1 MAKQYTTNTFSLED
15 LKRFNKWKS
24 ENPDYNFEAG
34 PVSGIFTVE
43 ATAVDIMPEVYKG
56 LNGGKGLKANSQY
69 SVGDLSVTPTELDV
83 QAYYAKYPH
92 HDEKLSEEKYQQY
105 IQELQKPGGTT
116 LDIDEKQQEEE
127 AKELPAD
134 SPPAPISGIGDKP
147 QTKDAKSKVGD
158 PDSGHF
164 HFIEVDEDGNGKT
177 ISTQITL
184 NVEQNIQYAH
194 AHKIEN
200 WTTTVVNK
208 GAGNTEVEPHTH
220 ELWTKTLGKDFDPQ
234 GVQNHKPIDSK
245 GKEEETPAQKEPLYK
260 IVVKLASYPGEPV
273 DYVFKVF
280 VKETGS
286 LKVTKFIPSSQK
298 TDYSEEELNDEAF
311 VKRLGIAYLKSLF
324 EEFPNYDL
332 DDQAG
337 IMPVISEVTEP
348 AEDTPADEKDIEED
362 IEEETGKKPVKEI
375 VFPDAR
381 YSELLQVGTSHIN
394 SKSPFDIKTAM
405 GYILY
410 SDKMIRDHESGD
422 FDWMKLLSKYTFPTV
437 TIKPSAKTEADTK
450 DLDSKSAKTQSEITE
465 ENAQLNDSQAK
476 LDAYNK
482 RKNVSI
488 FAGDTLFG
496 NMEGAVQKM
505 RGPGLSVE
513 TVFGEVIHQINLRT
527 FLMKAMACLVEKMNP
542 GDIAEALC
550 KSLIKAA
557 MDELGFEKVKE
568 ILQEIN
574 QALGKGDKTFTE
586 DFKKKLDEADKRIKN
601 KYQDTGIDGKD
612 PFSSQARRVSKEH
625 LRKNK
630 EHAKIQKQEMD
641 RFVEDIKNF
650 VDLNALCERLG
661 KFVNN
666 VPKLLFAPGGLAK
679 IRQFEIL
686 PKLPWEHL
694 PLLELPKFNTE
705 DIMKDVLKA
714 IERAI
719 KQLIVESIVGL
730 IRGVMEE
737 VMRMCEDIDSNIS
750 KVNPQNILNTPT
762 LPDRHG
768 AASPL
773 NSDINKD
780 NAPELLTGLGIPPER
795 ARDIVDMLDG
805 LSDFLKPSEL
815 CKLLSG
821 DASLALLRKVLVR
834 IQEEFP
840 KLSLYINDRGDVS
853 KLFKKLGESVD
864 QTFCG
869 SIVTSISSIVDMCE
883 DVADDSLHEGAL
895 RKKGFSEDQIKKIL
909 ENDALQKKDALEK
922 MSDMF
927 INPDSMV
934 DTPPTFCSPTSPGM
948 VSGIPEAI
956 EHNIDRYMDT
966 IFEHMETSYRFEVE
980 SVKPAMVHI
989 ISKDVEGAAP
999 LPFEEG
1005 KDYPV
1010 GATIEINEE
1019 DGTATI
1025 TSDPEQPVIERKFPQ
1040 APSREVVPSLKANL
1054 ESGLLDANLMTSKLT
1069 SRKDNKFTDEK
1080 KYNNRTVIKFLGN
1093 NSGVSASDV
1102 DALAKQLKD
1111 IPGDVDVI
1119 GAIKKNVNFD
1129 VVSLDLKTAEENI
1142 INLENSEE
1150 VDIKNVA
1157 TIKTNKKKFFN
1168 PLEDEE
1174 IKTITSKYEVE
1185 EEIDPQVKEL
1195 IIDLLSEDYPDQ
1207 GIKESLS
1214 TQGVLNSSLQ
1224 SIIFSKLV
1232 SRNIKK
1238 DLIPLVSE
1246 ANSGLE
1252 SWKGIMT
1259 LYMSQFEDPLRE
1271 LYERYLMIA
1280 SAESVF
1286 KKAAESSL
1294 LKVENFDLIELI
1306 PPEDP
1311 EILSINDCVAPN
1323 SSGQLQSDGLLSFSK
1338 LKVETKDIIK
1348 LKYCLNND
1356 DDEDAIASSMK
1367 AAAALTIV
1375 RLGLIESVLNSIFIL
1390 TQVDI
1395 VAALTDEKYLKQFLY
1410 DFDNKLKND
1419 GFEFRKLFYEI
1430 LVSYLSDKLE
1440 QNIELDGITEDTLNS
1455 KTALK
1460 YICKKSLIDLSSEV
1474 EILLKETPPDPD
1486 MDWGF
1491 NTFMNLHVPI
1501 NKLVDAPGAMINTAY
1516 DGYGNT
1522 DNSAPLTGIS
1532 NLLGSHKIV
1541 PGVDLPMKMV
1551 FEKEEQ
1557 HGNPNIMKNDYV
1569 WRDPAAGEDIPGIY
1583 TNAIYS
1589 SFDFSASSLMTK
1601 KISSVPSLMTKKLS
1615 SDGGFF
1621 LQKYARIEYVSPTA
1635 MSSPHQIFT
1644 WLDHAD
1650 DPNNDYKHEIVAI
1663 DELERALYTKALDL
1677 PVNDYKSDDFVTV
1690 ENSEFIKD
1698 HIKIHFGIRLMYA
1711 LPSFGNSRGTQIESK
1726 RHEAVKKYETLLE
1739 SIQGFNQEGLYEK
1752 EFSKAAYNLRSAP
1765 VTVPASLLNIEIP
1778 NEDTPTSPDST
1789 GGMNWSQLLSSA
1801 EFSYVYDINTIPIVS
1816 VERPLEHHPQTFK
1829 TPGLGLSE
1837 FNSTTFESLR
1847 DFLRGTSYA
1856 ADGGY
1861 DSSDYEEAIVD
1872 RFYKDG
1878 STVKKSFGYF
1888 DSQFENHPDGKEG
1901 LMEDLKNTPEYKLIK
1916 DYIFPMKTTAGAA
1929 AQYINLYPK
1938 SNTIDMDNI
1947 FIQTRSSLASLI
1959 DVLNNNDDYRYSP
1972 DTSSQKRAS
1981 SMVSTNMSPI
1991 PNLAALAAKTVP
2003 TIIKGMAETMDPAF
2017 GMATFI
2023 QTAAGLPPHLV
2034 PHLTV
2039 ALLPPPMFPPV
2050 FPTQIFPITPLGMT
2064 AVALSMLDP
2073 FGELLKKKH
2082 NSKTKK
2088 KDCLDDDL
2096 EDEE

>member
-24 ENPDYNFEAG
+24 ENPDYNFESG
-34 PVSGIFTVE
+34 PVSKIFIAE
-43 ATAVDIMPEVYKG
+43 AFLVDMSSQTYKG
-56 LNGGKGLKANSQY
+56 LNGGFGLKPGSEY
-69 SVGDLSVTPTELDV
+69 SVSTSEGDLSVTPTELDV

-116 LDIDEKQQEEE
+116 LDTDVQEQQTAAE
-127 AKELPAD
+127 ELPDDTPA
-134 SPPAPISGIGDKP
+134 APISGISNKP
-147 QTKDAKSKVGD
+147 QTKDTKYIIGDIKSE
-158 PDSGHF
+158 HF

-177 ISTQITL
+177 ISTQVTEKE
-184 NVEQNIQYAH
+184 EQNIQYAH

-200 WTTTVVNK
+200 WIVSSTVIMGSGPKKKN
-208 GAGNTEVEPHTH
+208 HTH
-220 ELWTKTLGKDFDPQ
+220 ELWTKTLGKDFDVQ

-245 GKEEETPAQKEPLYK
+245 GKEEETPAQKDPLYK
-260 IVVKLASYPGEPV
+260 IVVKLASGPGEPV
-273 DYVFKVF
+273 EYIV
-280 VKETGS
+280 
-286 LKVTKFIPSSQK
+286 Q
-298 TDYSEEELNDEAF
+298 
-311 VKRLGIAYLKSLF
+311 AYLKDTGAIKLTYNIPGSNKTDFTEEEINDPDIIKQYTLAYLKGVF
-324 EEFPNYDL
+324 ESYPNYEL
-332 DDQAG
+332 DDRAG

-362 IEEETGKKPVKEI
+362 IEEEAGKKPVKEI
-375 VFPDAR
+375 VFPDDR

-405 GYILY
+405 AYILY
-410 SDKMIRDHESGD
+410 SDKMIADHESGD
-422 FDWMKLLSKYTFPTV
+422 FDWIKLLSKYTFPAV

-450 DLDSKSAKTQSEITE
+450 DLDSKSAKTQSEVTE
-465 ENAQLNDSQAK
+465 ENAQLKDSQAK

-482 RKNVSI
+482 RKDVSI

-527 FLMKAMACLVEKMNP
+527 FLMKAMSCLVEKMNP
-542 GDIAEALC
+542 GDIAEAFC

-568 ILQEIN
+568 ILNDFN
-574 QALGKGDKTFTE
+574 QALGKGDKTFTQ
-586 DFKKKLDEADKRIKN
+586 DFKKRLDAADKRIQK

-612 PFSSQARRVSKEH
+612 PFSRNARRVSKEH

-630 EHAKIQKQEMD
+630 KHAKIQKQEMD
-641 RFVEDIKNF
+641 RFIEDIKDF

-666 VPKLLFAPGGLAK
+666 VPKLMFAPGGLAK
-679 IRQFEIL
+679 IRQTEVL

-694 PLLELPKFNTE
+694 PLLELPKFDTE
-705 DIMKDVLKA
+705 DIMKDVIKA
-714 IERAI
+714 LEKAI

-730 IRGVMEE
+730 IKGVMEQ
-737 VMRMCEDIDSNIS
+737 VMRMCEDLDSNTS
-750 KVNPQNILNTPT
+750 KVNPQKVLDTPT

-780 NAPELLTGLGIPPER
+780 NAPELLTGLGIPPDR

-821 DASLALLRKVLVR
+821 FADAFLLRKVLTR
-834 IQEEFP
+834 IEEKFP
-840 KLSLYINDRGDVS
+840 KLALYVNDIGDVS
-853 KLFKKLGESVD
+853 RLFKKLGESVD
-864 QTFCG
+864 QAFCG
-869 SIVTSISSIVDMCE
+869 SIVTSISSIADMCE

-927 INPDSMV
+927 INPESMV
-934 DTPPTFCSPTSPGM
+934 DTPPTFCSPSSPGM

-956 EHNIDRYMDT
+956 EHNIDRYMETLFD
-966 IFEHMETSYRFEVE
+966 HMEISYRFEVE
-980 SVKPAMVHI
+980 SVKPAMIHI
-989 ISKDVEGAAP
+989 VSKDVEGAEP

-1010 GATIEINEE
+1010 GETIETLE
-1019 DGTATI
+1019 DGTTI
-1025 TSDPEQPVIERKFPQ
+1025 IVGGEEIKRKFPQ

-1054 ESGLLDANLMTSKLT
+1054 ESGLLDTNLMTSKLT
-1069 SRKDNKFTDEK
+1069 SIKDNKFIDKK

-1093 NSGVSASDV
+1093 NSGVSAEDV
-1102 DALAKQLKD
+1102 DILSGALADLGA
-1111 IPGDVDVI
+1111 GD
-1119 GAIKKNVNFD
+1119 AIAALKKNINFD
-1129 VVSLDLKTAEENI
+1129 VVSIDLKTAEDNI
-1142 INLENSEE
+1142 VNLEDNEQ
-1150 VDIKNVA
+1150 VDIKNIT
-1157 TIKTNKKKFFN
+1157 TIKTNKRKFFN
-1168 PLEDEE
+1168 PLEDDE

-1185 EEIDPQVKEL
+1185 EEIDPQVKDL

-1214 TQGVLNSSLQ
+1214 TQGVLNSSLP
-1224 SIIFSKLV
+1224 SIIFSKLI

-1238 DLIPLVSE
+1238 DLIPLVNE

-1252 SWKGIMT
+1252 SIKGIMT

-1271 LYERYLMIA
+1271 LYERYLMTA

-1286 KKAAESSL
+1286 KRAAESSL
-1294 LKVENFDLIELI
+1294 LKIENFDLIDFI

-1311 EILSINDCVAPN
+1311 ETLSVNDCVAPD
-1323 SSGQLQSDGLLSFSK
+1323 SSGQLQSEGLLSFTK
-1338 LKVETKDIIK
+1338 LKVETKDLIK
-1348 LKYCLNND
+1348 LKYCLNNE

-1367 AAAALTIV
+1367 AAAALTII
-1375 RLGLIESVLNSIFIL
+1375 RLGLIENILNSIFIL

-1395 VAALTDEKYLKQFLY
+1395 VTALTDEKYLKQFLY
-1410 DFDNKLKND
+1410 NFDNKLKND

-1430 LVSYLSDKLE
+1430 IVSYLSDKLE
-1440 QNIELDGITEDTLNS
+1440 QNIELDGITEDTLNP

-1474 EILLKETPPDPD
+1474 EILLKETPPDPN

-1491 NTFMNLHVPI
+1491 NTFMNLHVPV
-1501 NKLVDAPGAMINTAY
+1501 NKLVDAPGTMINTAY
-1516 DGYGNT
+1516 DGF
-1522 DNSAPLTGIS
+1522 DSSDDASPLTGIS
-1532 NLLGSHKIV
+1532 NLVGSTKV
-1541 PGVDLPMKMV
+1541 LPGVDLPLKMV
-1551 FEKEEQ
+1551 FEKKEQ
-1557 HGNPNIMKNDYV
+1557 HGHPNIMKNDYV
-1569 WRDPAAGEDIPGIY
+1569 WQPGLW

-1589 SFDFSASSLMTK
+1589 PSDFSSRSWLTN
-1601 KISSVPSLMTKKLS
+1601 KLS
-1615 SDGGFF
+1615 DDGGFF
-1621 LQKYARIEYVSPTA
+1621 LQKYARIEYVNPAAASN
-1635 MSSPHQIFT
+1635 PHRIFT
-1644 WLDHAD
+1644 WQDHSD
-1650 DPNNDYKHEIVAI
+1650 NPGNDYKHEIVAI
-1663 DELERALYTKALDL
+1663 DELERALYTKSLGPEH
-1677 PVNDYKSDDFVTV
+1677 PVNQAYPQMTMYQEIQNAV
-1690 ENSEFIKD
+1690 ENSENIKD

-1711 LPSFGNSRGTQIESK
+1711 MPSFGDHRGSQAEAG
-1726 RHEAVKKYETLLE
+1726 RHASVKKYEELLE
-1739 SIQGFNQEGLYEK
+1739 FIKGFNQEGLYEK

-1778 NEDTPTSPDST
+1778 NEDAPTSPDSA
-1789 GGMNWSQLLSSA
+1789 GGMNWSSLLSSA

-1816 VERPLEHHPQTFK
+1816 VERPFEFHPETYGWSGNQK
-1829 TPGLGLSE
+1829 VA
-1837 FNSTTFESLR
+1837 TTFESLR
-1847 DFLRGTSYA
+1847 KFLRQTSWA
-1856 ADGGY
+1856 AQAGY
-1861 DSSDYEEAIVD
+1861 DSADNPEPILVD
-1872 RFYKDG
+1872 RFYKQGGDI
-1878 STVKKSFGYF
+1878 KKSFGYLE
-1888 DSQFENHPDGKEG
+1888 SRFEDDHKDD
-1901 LMEDLKNTPEYKLIK
+1901 LMEDLKNTPEYKMIK
-1916 DYIFPMKTTAGAA
+1916 DYIFPMKTTAAAA
-1929 AQYINLYPK
+1929 AQYVNLYPK

-1947 FIQTRSSLASLI
+1947 FIQTRSNLVTLI
-1959 DVLNNNDDYRYSP
+1959 DVLNNNDNYKYSP
-1972 DTSSQKRAS
+1972 AGSSAKDSQRRAS
-1981 SMVSTNMSPI
+1981 SMVSTNMNPL
-1991 PNLAALAAKTVP
+1991 PNIAAMAAKTIP
-2003 TIIKGMAETMDPAF
+2003 MIIKGMAETMDPAF
-2017 GMATFI
+2017 GAATLM
-2023 QTAAGLPPHLV
+2023 QTAAGLPPHYV
-2034 PHLTV
+2034 PAMVL
-2039 ALLPPPMFPPV
+2039 ALMPPPMFPPIS
-2050 FPTQIFPITPLGMT
+2050 PTQIFPITPLGMT
-2064 AVALSMLDP
+2064 ATAMAALDP
-2073 FGELLKKKH
+2073 LGELLKKKH

-2088 KDCLDDDL
+2088 KDCPDDDL